1 MWYAVLDCRKQR
13 TGRDRRRPEG
23 PVRRPGRLAWLLPR
37 KAASRHQVRHMSRKR
52 TARPFG
58 PRLALALCGA
68 LALSACSAK
77 YSQIPARLDLHSY
90 GKVAL
95 VQFSVEQADTGMSV
109 LATERFAE
117 ELLSSQRVELL
128 EVGSADS
135 AISELAAREVPAVFM
150 GHLKL
155 SSVRPRGQL
164 SASGA
169 SVRGTVSAQL
179 TVRLVST
186 RDGATLWRSSAMTN
200 GTVGR
205 LSIGAGLPSVA
216 MRDREEAYGELVNA
230 LIVDATRDLRPTWV
244 RQ

>member
-1 MWYAVLDCRKQR
+1 
-13 TGRDRRRPEG
+13 
-23 PVRRPGRLAWLLPR
+23 
-37 KAASRHQVRHMSRKR
+37 MSRNHEV
-52 TARPFG
+52 RP
-58 PRLALALCGA
+58 PKSQALLALCA
-68 LALSACSAK
+68 VLALSACSAR
-77 YSQIPARLDLHSY
+77 YSQVPARLDLHTY

-95 VQFSVEQADTGMSV
+95 VRFSVEQADTGVSV

-117 ELLSSQRVELL
+117 ELLASQRVELL

-155 SSVRPRGQL
+155 SNVRPRGRL
-164 SASGA
+164 SVSGA
-169 SVRGTVSAQL
+169 SLRGTVSAQL
-179 TVRLVST
+179 TVKLVST
-186 RDGATLWRSSAMTN
+186 RDGATLWRSSAMTD

-205 LSIGAGLPSVA
+205 VSIGGGFPSVA

-230 LIVDATRDLRPTWV
+230 LIADATRDLRPTWV

>member
-1 MWYAVLDCRKQR
+1 MYRKPVV
-13 TGRDRRRPEG
+13 RPMG
-23 PVRRPGRLAWLLPR
+23 A
-37 KAASRHQVRHMSRKR
+37 
-52 TARPFG
+52 
-58 PRLALALCGA
+58 RLALALCGA

-77 YSQIPARLDLHSY
+77 YSQVPARLDLQSY

-95 VQFSVEQADTGMSV
+95 VRFSVEQADTGMSV

-117 ELLSSQRVELL
+117 ELLASQRVELL

-135 AISELAAREVPAVFM
+135 ALSGLAAREVPAVFM

-200 GTVGR
+200 GTLGR
-205 LSIGAGLPSVA
+205 VSLGGGLPSVA
-216 MRDREEAYGELVNA
+216 MRDREEAYGELVNS
-230 LIVDATRDLRPTWV
+230 LVVDATRDLRPTWV

>member
-1 MWYAVLDCRKQR
+1 MYRKPAV
-13 TGRDRRRPEG
+13 RPSG
-23 PVRRPGRLAWLLPR
+23 
-37 KAASRHQVRHMSRKR
+37 
-52 TARPFG
+52 ARF
-58 PRLALALCGA
+58 ALALCGA

-77 YSQIPARLDLHSY
+77 YSQVPARLDLHSY

-95 VQFSVEQADTGMSV
+95 VRFSVEQADTGMSV

-117 ELLSSQRVELL
+117 ELLASQRVELL
-128 EVGSADS
+128 ELSSADS
-135 AISELAAREVPAVFM
+135 AISGLAAREVPAVFM
-150 GHLKL
+150 GHLKV

-186 RDGATLWRSSAMTN
+186 RDGATLWRSSALSN

-205 LSIGAGLPSVA
+205 LSIGGGFPSVA

-230 LIVDATRDLRPTWV
+230 LIADATRDLRPTWV

>member
-1 MWYAVLDCRKQR
+1 MSKI
-13 TGRDRRRPEG
+13 RP
-23 PVRRPGRLAWLLPR
+23 
-37 KAASRHQVRHMSRKR
+37 
-52 TARPFG
+52 ARALG
-58 PRLALALCGA
+58 PRAALALCGA

-77 YSQIPARLDLHSY
+77 YSQVPARLDLHSY

-95 VQFSVEQADTGMSV
+95 VRFSIDQADTGMSV
-109 LATERFAE
+109 LATERFAQ
-117 ELLSSQRVELL
+117 ELLASQRVELL

-135 AISELAAREVPAVFM
+135 AISALAAREVPAVFL

-155 SSVRPRGQL
+155 SNVRPRGQL

-169 SVRGTVSAQL
+169 NVRGTVSAQL

-200 GTVGR
+200 GTVGGF
-205 LSIGAGLPSVA
+205 SIGGGLPTLSV
-216 MRDREEAYGELVNA
+216 RDREEAYGELLATLVA
-230 LIVDATRDLRPTWV
+230 DATRDLRPTWV

>member
-1 MWYAVLDCRKQR
+1 MFRNRAV
-13 TGRDRRRPEG
+13 
-23 PVRRPGRLAWLLPR
+23 
-37 KAASRHQVRHMSRKR
+37 
-52 TARPFG
+52 RPFW
-58 PRLALALCGA
+58 PSVALALCGV

-77 YSQIPARLDLHSY
+77 YSQVPARLDLHSY
-90 GKVAL
+90 GRVAL
-95 VQFSVEQADTGMSV
+95 VRFSVEQADTGMSV

-117 ELLSSQRVELL
+117 ELLASQRVELL

-135 AISELAAREVPAVFM
+135 AISALAAREVPAVFL

-155 SSVRPRGQL
+155 TNVRPRGQF
-164 SASGA
+164 STSGA

-200 GTVGR
+200 GTVGGF
-205 LSIGAGLPSVA
+205 SIGGGLPSVSV
-216 MRDREEAYGELVNA
+216 RDREEAYGELLATLVA
-230 LIVDATRDLRPTWV
+230 DATRDLRPTWV

>member
-1 MWYAVLDCRKQR
+1 MFRNRAV
-13 TGRDRRRPEG
+13 
-23 PVRRPGRLAWLLPR
+23 
-37 KAASRHQVRHMSRKR
+37 
-52 TARPFG
+52 RPFV
-58 PRLALALCGA
+58 PSVALALCGV

-77 YSQIPARLDLHSY
+77 YSQVPARLDLHSY
-90 GKVAL
+90 GRVAL
-95 VQFSVEQADTGMSV
+95 VRFSVEQADTGMSA

-117 ELLSSQRVELL
+117 ELLASQRVELL

-135 AISELAAREVPAVFM
+135 AISALASREVPAVFL

-155 SSVRPRGQL
+155 SNVRPRGRL

-200 GTVGR
+200 GTVGGFT
-205 LSIGAGLPSVA
+205 IGSGLPSVSV
-216 MRDREEAYGELVNA
+216 RDREEAYGELLATLVA
-230 LIVDATRDLRPTWV
+230 DATRDLRPTWV

>member
-1 MWYAVLDCRKQR
+1 M
-13 TGRDRRRPEG
+13 
-23 PVRRPGRLAWLLPR
+23 
-37 KAASRHQVRHMSRKR
+37 
-52 TARPFG
+52 
-58 PRLALALCGA
+58 
-68 LALSACSAK
+68 ALSACSAK
-77 YSQIPARLDLHSY
+77 YSQVPARLDLHSY

-95 VQFSVEQADTGMSV
+95 VRFSVEQADTGVSV

-117 ELLSSQRVELL
+117 ELLTSQRVELL

>member
-1 MWYAVLDCRKQR
+1 MYRKPVV
-13 TGRDRRRPEG
+13 RPI
-23 PVRRPGRLAWLLPR
+23 RA
-37 KAASRHQVRHMSRKR
+37 
-52 TARPFG
+52 
-58 PRLALALCGA
+58 RLALALCGA

-77 YSQIPARLDLHSY
+77 YSQVPARLDLHSY

-95 VQFSVEQADTGMSV
+95 VRFSVDQADTGMSV

-117 ELLSSQRVELL
+117 ELLASQRVELL

-135 AISELAAREVPAVFM
+135 ALSGLAAREVPAVFM

-164 SASGA
+164 SPSGA
-169 SVRGTVSAQL
+169 TVRGTVSAQL

-200 GTVGR
+200 GTLGR
-205 LSIGAGLPSVA
+205 VSIGGGLPSVA
-216 MRDREEAYGELVNA
+216 MRDREEAYGELVNS

>member
-1 MWYAVLDCRKQR
+1 MFRNRAVR
-13 TGRDRRRPEG
+13 
-23 PVRRPGRLAWLLPR
+23 
-37 KAASRHQVRHMSRKR
+37 S
-52 TARPFG
+52 FG
-58 PRLALALCGA
+58 PSVALALCGA

-77 YSQIPARLDLHSY
+77 YSQVPARLDLHSY
-90 GKVAL
+90 GRVAL
-95 VQFSVEQADTGMSV
+95 VRFSVEQADTGMSV

-117 ELLSSQRVELL
+117 ELLASQRVELL

-135 AISELAAREVPAVFM
+135 AISALASREVPAVFL
-150 GHLKL
+150 GHLKI
-155 SSVRPRGQL
+155 SNVRPRGQL

-200 GTVGR
+200 GTVGGF
-205 LSIGAGLPSVA
+205 SIGGGLPSVSV
-216 MRDREEAYGELVNA
+216 RDREEAYGELLATLVA
-230 LIVDATRDLRPTWV
+230 DATRDLRPTWV

>member
-1 MWYAVLDCRKQR
+1 MFRNRAV
-13 TGRDRRRPEG
+13 
-23 PVRRPGRLAWLLPR
+23 
-37 KAASRHQVRHMSRKR
+37 
-52 TARPFG
+52 RPFG
-58 PRLALALCGA
+58 PSVALALCGV

-77 YSQIPARLDLHSY
+77 YSQVPARLDLRSY
-90 GKVAL
+90 GRVAL
-95 VQFSVEQADTGMSV
+95 VRFSVEQADTGMSV

-117 ELLSSQRVELL
+117 ELLASQRVELL

-135 AISELAAREVPAVFM
+135 AISALAAREVPAVFL

-155 SSVRPRGQL
+155 TNVRPRGQF
-164 SASGA
+164 STSGA

-200 GTVGR
+200 GTVGGF
-205 LSIGAGLPSVA
+205 SIGGGLPSVSV
-216 MRDREEAYGELVNA
+216 RDREEAYGELLATLVA
-230 LIVDATRDLRPTWV
+230 DATRDLRPTWV

>member
-1 MWYAVLDCRKQR
+1 MYPKPVV
-13 TGRDRRRPEG
+13 RPNG
-23 PVRRPGRLAWLLPR
+23 A
-37 KAASRHQVRHMSRKR
+37 
-52 TARPFG
+52 
-58 PRLALALCGA
+58 RLALALCGV

-77 YSQIPARLDLHSY
+77 YSQVPARLDLHSY

-95 VQFSVEQADTGMSV
+95 VRFSVEQADTGMSV

-128 EVGSADS
+128 ELSSADS
-135 AISELAAREVPAVFM
+135 AISALAAREVPAVFM

-205 LSIGAGLPSVA
+205 LSIGSGLPSVA
-216 MRDREEAYGELVNA
+216 MRDREEAYGELVNV
-230 LIVDATRDLRPTWV
+230 LIADATRDLRPTWV